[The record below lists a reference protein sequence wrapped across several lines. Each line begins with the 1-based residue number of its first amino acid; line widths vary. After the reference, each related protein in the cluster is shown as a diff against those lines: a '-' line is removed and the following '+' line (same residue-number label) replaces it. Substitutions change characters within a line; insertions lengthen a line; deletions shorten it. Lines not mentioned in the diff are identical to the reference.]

1 MRGPEKVIAAV
12 AVMVP
17 LVVALVGWPLF
28 VHWLVG
34 SPAQPTPEVAGAAAT
49 SVATAQAARPTARPT
64 LGLPPTVQP
73 AGAEQPTTPAVQPR
87 GADQATTAVVPAPV
101 PESPAPGPTAPVAAA
116 AAVATPARDAP
127 GATVSTFY
135 ALVAAHQFD
144 AAAQL
149 WSPHL
154 RAAYPPRENID
165 QRFSTTQSI
174 QLQRD
179 DLLSQDPQQATVAVD
194 LIESRAQAGR
204 QHYVGRWYLVHG
216 ASGWLLDQP
225 ALQAAP

>member
-1 MRGPEKVIAAV
+1 MRGSEKVVAAV
-12 AVMVP
+12 AVVVP

-34 SPAQPTPEVAGAAAT
+34 PPVQPTPEVAGAAAT
-49 SVATAQAARPTARPT
+49 SVATARAALPTARPT

-73 AGAEQPTTPAVQPR
+73 Y
-87 GADQATTAVVPAPV
+87 GADQATAPAVPAPA
-101 PESPAPGPTAPVAAA
+101 PGAPAPTDPAAA
-116 AAVATPARDAP
+116 AAAAATPAPDAP

-179 DLLSQDPQQATVAVD
+179 DILSQDPQQATVAVD

-204 QHYVGRWYLVHG
+204 QHFVGRWYLVHG
-216 ASGWLLDQP
+216 AGGWLLDQP
-225 ALQAAP
+225 ELQTAP